1 MDVWWL
7 EALSLLSVVT
17 IRSFLAGFV
26 NVVFPE
32 NKLVFICRCSVL
44 ITVCVF
50 IESLQG
56 PSFLPTGKGSQMAKK
71 TLSNIINAKIIKVHS
86 VPLRL
91 VQYSMDLELVLS
103 PSADFE
109 LSRMCL
115 CFLLRKTF
123 YLKPLM

>member
-1 MDVWWL
+1 MFFHKFGSKQVSLISDVQSSVDCWWP
-7 EALSLLSVVT
+7 EALCLLSVVT
-17 IRSFLAGFV
+17 IYSFLAVFV

-32 NKLVFICRCSVL
+32 NKLVSICRCSVL

-50 IESLQG
+50 IKSLQG

-91 VQYSMDLELVLS
+91 VQYSKDLELVLS
-103 PSADFE
+103 PAADF
-109 LSRMCL
+109 
-115 CFLLRKTF
+115 
-123 YLKPLM
+123 